1 MPKQHVVQSSFLS
14 GVLDPRAAARVE
26 TDAYNNGLLR
36 GVNIEPSQLG
46 GMKRR
51 RGLRFRDILPNQLS
65 RVTSGVT
72 ITAANGGTTANAN
85 DDDESVVL
93 TTTTNV
99 GTNDPYVVVHYD
111 LGAATDVLFA
121 DARAIR
127 SSGGSSVDFRI
138 QYSTDNV
145 AWTDLGDAFE
155 LVDTTVRSYRRGS
168 TTATSARY
176 WRIARVGSTDMG
188 SVTITLGDFS
198 LWTDT
203 GAVSAVRLFAFEVS
217 TSEHYLVA
225 VTDRSIQVYSED
237 GTLEVALPAPY
248 ESADLVGIDAAQNQ
262 DSMVLVHED
271 YAPRF
276 LIPEFGTFYADIVT
290 FLYVPQYDF
299 DDTSSPTPTSA
310 VQVITFGS
318 NFAAGDTFQLELEG
332 ARTASISYA
341 GDTGATDQA
350 ATAANIAR
358 EVQKLYTV
366 LGFTGVSCARTS
378 TRQYTVTF
386 AGASANTYEL
396 MSGVTLSTKATSN
409 VEITITQSVAGVSR
423 HEDAWSSTRGWPR
436 TVTFFEGRM
445 YFGGTRDLPQTLF
458 GSRVNQILDFE
469 IGEARDDDAV
479 QVTLANQQ
487 LNAIEAI
494 FSGRALQFFTSG
506 GEFRYAKQQGSP
518 ITPADAPVNQTQ
530 FGAAKI
536 RPVSTDG
543 ATIFVQRTRKAVR
556 DFRYDYEEDAYNSL
570 GVSSLA
576 PHLIN
581 NIAGMA
587 AWNGSATDEINL
599 VFVINGDGTMALLSS
614 RRDSDIRAWVQWTTQ
629 GAFRDAAAVVEDMY
643 FAVERT
649 IDGTAYLFLEQGDDT
664 LYTDCAVSGPTTS
677 TVNIT
682 NVTLA
687 SSLLWS
693 TYTHTITTDV
703 PHGLT
708 AGDLVSISG
717 VVASGHYTIVDGVYA
732 VVSVQ
737 DTTNF
742 RIKVKNLTGFPTGAY
757 VSGGSFPIGSE
768 TTVTGLDHLNG
779 AECRVKADGF
789 VLENRTP
796 VAGEI
801 ETEYAASTT
810 EVGLNFD
817 PDITPLSLVVQTP
830 NGVNAMRKR
839 RIVAA
844 NVRVYETLGL
854 RINGRVVPDRR
865 MDISNFDEPVEPVT
879 GVLHIEETTNWDRT
893 QDKLVSFT
901 QVDPLPMHIL
911 GMDVAMEWNE

>member
-1 MPKQHVVQSSFLS
+1 MPKQYVVQSSFLS

-51 RGLRFRDILPNQLS
+51 RGLRFRDTLPNQLT
-65 RVTSGVT
+65 RVTAGVT
-72 ITAANGGTTANAN
+72 ITAPNGGTTANAN
-85 DDDESVVL
+85 DDSETVVL

-121 DARAIR
+121 DARAIK
-127 SSGGSSVDFRI
+127 SSGGSSTQFRI
-138 QYSTDNV
+138 QYSTDNA
-145 AWTDLGDAFE
+145 AWTTLGDVFE
-155 LVDTTVRSYRRGS
+155 VVDTTSRSYRRGS

-176 WRIARVGSTDMG
+176 WRIVKIGGTDMG
-188 SVTITLGDFS
+188 AVTITLGDFS

-203 GAVSAVRLFAFEVS
+203 GTVSAVRLFAFEVS
-217 TSEHYLVA
+217 TEEHYLIA
-225 VTDRSIQVYSED
+225 ATDRSLQVYSEN
-237 GTLEVALPAPY
+237 GVLEVALPSPY
-248 ESADLVGIDAAQNQ
+248 ESADLAGIDAAQNQ
-262 DSMVLVHED
+262 DSMVFVCED
-271 YAPRF
+271 HAPRF
-276 LIPEFGTFYADIVT
+276 LIPEFDTFYADPIIFT
-290 FLYVPQYDF
+290 YVPQYDF
-299 DDTSSPTPTSA
+299 DDATSPTPTSE
-310 VQVITFGS
+310 VQVITFGTS
-318 NFAAGDTFQLELEG
+318 FAAGDTFQIELEG

-341 GDTGATDQA
+341 GDSGAADQA
-350 ATAANIAR
+350 ATAANLAR
-358 EVQKLYTV
+358 EIQKLYTV
-366 LGFTGVSCARTS
+366 LGFTGVTCARTGA
-378 TRQYTVTF
+378 RQYTVTF
-386 AGASANTYEL
+386 AGASAKPYEL
-396 MSGVTLSTKATSN
+396 MSGITLSTKATTN
-409 VEITITQSVAGVSR
+409 VEITITRSATGVSR

-445 YFGGTRDLPQTLF
+445 YFGGTRDLVQTLF
-458 GSRVNQILDFE
+458 GSKVNQILDFE
-469 IGEARDDDAV
+469 IGEARDDDGI

-487 LNAIEAI
+487 LNSIEAV
-494 FSGRALQFFTSG
+494 FSGRALQLFTSG
-506 GEFRYAKQQGSP
+506 GEFRYVKPQGDP
-518 ITPADAPVNQTQ
+518 ITPADAPSNQTQ
-530 FGAAKI
+530 FGSAKI

-543 ATIFVQRTRKAVR
+543 ATIFTQRTRKAIR

-570 GVSSLA
+570 GVSSFA

-581 NIAGMA
+581 NVIGMT
-587 AWNGSATDEINL
+587 AWNGSDTDEISL
-599 VFVINGDGTMALLSS
+599 VFVVNNDGTMAILSS

-649 IDGTAYLFLEQGDDT
+649 INDVTYLFLEQGDET
-664 LYTDCAVSGPTTS
+664 LYTDCAVSGPLVS
-677 TVNIT
+677 TVDIT
-682 NVTLA
+682 NVALA
-687 SSLLWS
+687 SSAVWS
-693 TYTHTITTDV
+693 TYTHNITTNQV
-703 PHGLT
+703 HGLT

-717 VVASGHYTIVDGVYA
+717 VIASGHYEIDDGVYA

-737 DTTNF
+737 DTTHF
-742 RIKVKNLTGFPTGAY
+742 RIKVKNLTGFPTGSY
-757 VSGGSFPIGSE
+757 VSGGSFPGGSD
-768 TTVTGLDHLNG
+768 TTVSGLDHLDG

-801 ETEYAASTT
+801 TIEYDASTT
-810 EVGLNFD
+810 EVGLNYD
-817 PDITPLSLVVQTP
+817 PEITPLSLVVQTP

-839 RIVAA
+839 RITGAR
-844 NVRVYETLGL
+844 VRVHETLGL
-854 RINGRVVPDRR
+854 RVNGRALPDRR

-879 GVLHIEETTNWDRT
+879 GIIGIEETTNWDRD